1 MFLLALS
8 FLAGVLS
15 VFAACV
21 LPLLPVIVG
30 GSLTTNGSRK
40 RMYVIVFALAV
51 SIVVFTLVLKA
62 STALIAV
69 PESFWRYF
77 SGLIIIALG
86 AFTLWPNL
94 WVRVPGINRLNR
106 ASNQWLAE
114 GYQRGGTM
122 GDVIMGVSLGPV
134 FASCSPTYFLIL
146 ATVLPAQPVLGLI
159 YLISYAV
166 GLSLALLLIAIAGEK
181 LTQRLG
187 VSLAPDSIFFK
198 TIGVIL
204 IVVGLLIASGGMKKV
219 ETWFVERGLDATFI
233 ELKLLG
239 AQNMEQ
245 KTPLTQDMTFVD
257 PEMKRFMYTTAPE
270 LVSPSGY
277 LNTNGAPITLEQYR
291 GNTVVLLDIW
301 TYSCIN
307 CQRTLPYITKW
318 HETYK
323 NMGFEVI
330 GVHTPEFAFEKLA
343 SNVEKAI
350 AQWGIMYPVI
360 LDNEYKTWTALGNQ
374 YWPRKYLID
383 IDGYIVYD
391 HIGEG
396 GYEETEAAIQRA
408 LAERAIRLGLAAS
421 TTSEVSS
428 SVVVEAPDRRVGSP
442 EIYFGAWRNEY
453 FGNGVQGKEGRQSLA
468 LPKPMPLKKNILY
481 MYGEWDIAYE
491 YAKNARADAEITFK
505 YDAKNVY
512 MVARADRPV
521 RVQIYVD
528 GAMVREIV
536 VQEDRLY
543 DIVRADEYGEHVLDL
558 KILDP
563 GLEAY
568 TFTFG

>member
-1 MFLLALS
+1 
-8 FLAGVLS
+8 
-15 VFAACV
+15 
-21 LPLLPVIVG
+21 
-30 GSLTTNGSRK
+30 
-40 RMYVIVFALAV
+40 
-51 SIVVFTLVLKA
+51 
-62 STALIAV
+62 
-69 PESFWRYF
+69 
-77 SGLIIIALG
+77 
-86 AFTLWPNL
+86 
-94 WVRVPGINRLNR
+94 
-106 ASNQWLAE
+106 
-114 GYQRGGTM
+114 
-122 GDVIMGVSLGPV
+122 
-134 FASCSPTYFLIL
+134 
-146 ATVLPAQPVLGLI
+146 
-159 YLISYAV
+159 
-166 GLSLALLLIAIAGEK
+166 
-181 LTQRLG
+181 
-187 VSLAPDSIFFK
+187 
-198 TIGVIL
+198 
-204 IVVGLLIASGGMKKV
+204 
-219 ETWFVERGLDATFI
+219 
-233 ELKLLG
+233 
-239 AQNMEQ
+239 
-245 KTPLTQDMTFVD
+245 
-257 PEMKRFMYTTAPE
+257 
-270 LVSPSGY
+270 
-277 LNTNGAPITLEQYR
+277 
-291 GNTVVLLDIW
+291 
-301 TYSCIN
+301 
-307 CQRTLPYITKW
+307 
-318 HETYK
+318 
-323 NMGFEVI
+323 MGFEVI

-481 MYGEWDIAYE
+481 MYGEGDIAYE
-491 YAKNARADAEITFK
+491 YEKNARADAEITFK